1 MQENRRLIADV
12 HRTLAARTVMYR
24 YALERLVVAVPST
37 MAVQA
42 ERARMELERQVAAL
56 ALFAG
61 ADVAIL
67 APAPPRR
74 IVAKP

>member
-12 HRTLAARTVMYR
+12 HRTLAARAVMYR

-42 ERARMELERQVAAL
+42 ERTRMELERQIAAL

-67 APAPPRR
+67 APAPSRR